1 MSVLVADQ
9 SVALR
14 GDADGDLT
22 VDAATLMAPAAAL
35 SVPCG
40 FDNNG
45 RPIAS
50 LLLGPTG
57 GDDRLLDAP
66 AAYQSVTEW
75 HLRVSRMVAGEVAK

>member
-1 MSVLVADQ
+1 VSALVADQ

-14 GDADGDLT
+14 GDVDGGLT
-22 VDAATLMAPAAAL
+22 VDAATLIAAGAAL
-35 SVPCG
+35 SVPHEI
-40 FDNNG
+40 DNNG

-57 GDDRLLDAP
+57 GDDRRLDAR

-75 HLRVSRMVAGEVAK
+75 HLRLSRMVAGEVAK